1 MKKVILYFAIASI
14 ICCNYSC
21 DKENA
26 TDDNSAEELCAR
38 LERAFQLSST
48 SLMEQFLI
56 DWNTS
61 VSSNTVEQNDITKT
75 IYEIYKEFY
84 CPLDLTILDDWEWGN
99 TLNSNSKYVVVQNKI
114 YYAVIERELFDTW
127 SWIENV
133 ERIDSINDF
142 RPQLDFG
149 ENKVLYLLPEYEK
162 ALNMFLGTEENDNNL
177 MRYMFL
183 RPQIPILRGHWGW
196 YWHLAT
202 HPEISLILLDTD
214 KTVAKIH
221 FRVGFQGGEAT
232 LEKNNNTWII
242 TESRE
247 TWTE

>member
-1 MKKVILYFAIASI
+1 MKKVILYLVIVSI

-21 DKENA
+21 DKGNA
-26 TDDNSAEELCAR
+26 TDDNSAEELYAR

-48 SLMEQFLI
+48 SLLEQFLI

-61 VSSNTVEQNDITKT
+61 VSSNTVEQDDITKT

-84 CPLDLTILDDWEWGN
+84 CPLDLTILGDWEWGN
-99 TLNSNSKYVVVQNKI
+99 ALNSNSKYVVVQNKI

-127 SWIENV
+127 FWIENV
-133 ERIDSINDF
+133 ERSDSINDF
-142 RPQLDFG
+142 RPQLNFG
-149 ENKVLYLLPEYEK
+149 ENKVLYLLPKYEK
-162 ALNMFLGTEENDNNL
+162 ALNMFLGTEANDNNL
-177 MRYMFL
+177 MRYEFL

-214 KTVAKIH
+214 KTVAKIL
-221 FRVGFQGGEAT
+221 FRVGFQGGEAI
-232 LEKNNNTWII
+232 LEKNNNTWVI
-242 TESRE
+242 TESRA
-247 TWTE
+247 TWIE